1 MLLFI
6 RVFLSW
12 SWKEGMSFDIL
23 RHGVG
28 TIKEAENEE
37 RTNLG
42 MTEIEKCEGNSRNIF
57 TEETAAQ

>member
-1 MLLFI
+1 
-6 RVFLSW
+6 
-12 SWKEGMSFDIL
+12 MSFDIL